1 MSCFLSIDGEKR
13 GALCRSNVVLFMVQF
28 YYNVSIENYGVS
40 IPIARKHPFYWIEDL
55 LACFGI
61 ILDNFC
67 SHFELSKSCRCCFSK
82 IIEEL
87 LAVYND
93 YHWFV

>member
-67 SHFELSKSCRCCFSK
+67 SHFKLVVQM
-82 IIEEL
+82 L
-87 LAVYND
+87 LFQNY
-93 YHWFV
+93 

>member
-55 LACFGI
+55 LAHLRRR
-61 ILDNFC
+61 ILPDD
-67 SHFELSKSCRCCFSK
+67 SK
-82 IIEEL
+82 L
-87 LAVYND
+87 LFRNNIRQLL
-93 YHWFV
+93 FTL